1 MYMELDER
9 LKQKLS
15 AYSPTSQ
22 SLDPIRSAP
31 LVFLVGITGA
41 GKNTTLDHLLRQ
53 YPEQYHFIVSHTTRE
68 PRENHGVMEQDGVQY
83 HFVNPDVIERM
94 LDASEFIEAMPVHS
108 NIYGS
113 SIKEVADAYSQGK
126 IAITDL
132 DIQGVDHYIGL
143 GLNAK
148 PIFMLPPNYDIWF
161 QRFIARYGGK
171 VHHHDLV
178 VRLQSAVK
186 EIEHALKSDY
196 FYIVINDDLDKAVEL
211 VNKIAHGAAID
222 PHYQKAMDIAEEL
235 LKRIR
240 HELSHMI

>member
-1 MYMELDER
+1 MFMEIDAR

-15 AYSPTSQ
+15 AYSPSSQ
-22 SLDPIRSAP
+22 ALEPIRAAP

-41 GKNTTLDHLLRQ
+41 GKNTTLDRLLHK
-53 YPEQYHFIVSHTTRE
+53 YPDQYHFIVSHTTRA
-68 PRENHGVMEQDGVQY
+68 PRENHGIMEQDGVQY
-83 HFVNPDVIERM
+83 HFVTPETIEKM
-94 LDASEFIEAMPVHS
+94 LDNSEFIEAMPVHS
-108 NIYGS
+108 SIYGS
-113 SIKEVADAYSQGK
+113 SIKEVADAHAQHK

-132 DIQGVDHYIGL
+132 DIQGVEHYMGL

-148 PIFMLPPNYDIWF
+148 PIFMLPPNYDIWY

-186 EIEHALKSDY
+186 EIEHALASDY

-211 VNKIAHGAAID
+211 VNDIAHSGPVD
-222 PHYQKAMDIAEEL
+222 PHYPKAVDIAEEL
-235 LKRIR
+235 LTRIR
-240 HELSHMI
+240 QELEKML